1 MVRLILRS
9 EQAYLGESVLHRLG
23 VLIQTAV
30 LSAVILTGC
39 GGSSNSGSVGILSVL
54 SVSKAEKPFLRN
66 ADTIRQPCRQNTN
79 RPKIFP
85 ATDGTKCTRVVLA

>member
-1 MVRLILRS
+1 MVQLILRS
-9 EQAYLGESVLHRLG
+9 EQAYLGESMLPRLG

-54 SVSKAEKPFLRN
+54 SISKAEKSDF
-66 ADTIRQPCRQNTN
+66 A
-79 RPKIFP
+79 
-85 ATDGTKCTRVVLA
+85 